1 MTISHARQ
9 YVLQMQ
15 CSALASGSSGNCLY
29 VESGEEALL
38 VDAGLS
44 KREILARLRDAG
56 GQEEKIR
63 GILVTHEHI
72 DHIRG
77 AYALARQLK
86 VPVYA
91 TGGTLHEIIRCRGS
105 GTIAVDLVRCRWEE
119 PREIGNFSVEAFPVS
134 HDAKEPCGFRI
145 SENGTSLCCCTDT
158 GVITTAMEGWLSR
171 CEGLVLESNHCP
183 EMLRTG
189 PYPEMLKRRIRSRRG
204 HLSNP
209 DAAAFIRT
217 RCTDITQI
225 MLAHLSEVNN
235 SPEKA
240 LATVKECAGLFAGDL
255 EVAVA
260 SNPGPDTGWP
270 RRIRL

>member
-1 MTISHARQ
+1 MR
-9 YVLQMQ
+9 

-29 VESGEEALL
+29 VECGEEALL

-86 VPVYA
+86 VPIYA

-105 GTIAVDLVRCRWEE
+105 GTIAVDLVRCRWDE
-119 PREIGNFSVEAFPVS
+119 PQEIGNFSIEAFPVS

-158 GVITTAMEGWLSR
+158 GVITTEMEGWLSR
-171 CEGLVLESNHCP
+171 CDGLVLESNHC
-183 EMLRTG
+183 
-189 PYPEMLKRRIRSRRG
+189 PEMLKRRIRSRRG
-204 HLSNP
+204 HLSNA

-217 RCTDITQI
+217 RCMDITTI

-235 SPEKA
+235 TPEKA
-240 LATVKECAGLFAGDL
+240 LASARESAGLFAGDL
-255 EVAVA
+255 EIAVA
-260 SNPGPDTGWP
+260 SNPGPDAGWP

>member
-1 MTISHARQ
+1 
-9 YVLQMQ
+9 MQ
-15 CSALASGSSGNCLY
+15 CSALASGSSGNCFY
-29 VESGEEALL
+29 VECGKEALI

-44 KREILARLRDAG
+44 KREILARLHDAG

-63 GILVTHEHI
+63 GILITHEHI

-86 VPVYA
+86 VPIYA

-105 GTIAVDLVRCRWEE
+105 GTIAIDLVRCRWEE
-119 PREIGNFSVEAFPVS
+119 PQEIGNLFIEAFPVS
-134 HDAKEPCGFRI
+134 HDAREPCGFRI
-145 SENGTSLCCCTDT
+145 SENGTSLGCCTDT
-158 GVITTAMEGWLSR
+158 GVITTEMESWLSR
-171 CEGLVLESNHCP
+171 CDGLVLESNHCP

-189 PYPEMLKRRIRSRRG
+189 PYPEVLKRRIRSRRG

-209 DAAAFIRT
+209 DAPAFIRT
-217 RCTDITQI
+217 RCMDITTI

-235 SPEKA
+235 TPEKA
-240 LATVKECAGLFAGDL
+240 LASVREGAGLFAGDL
-255 EVAVA
+255 EIAVA
-260 SNPGPDTGWP
+260 SNPGHDAGWP